1 MTDQTL
7 ASEIITDQEN
17 RVDRIISSLDSIDI
31 LMDKGKF
38 ALSELME
45 LTSSVRPDNMQ
56 EARSFAAVNKQRMD
70 MFIYIAFDYL
80 RQAQRELKEIIAK
93 EESNESEKGGSK
105 L

>member
-1 MTDQTL
+1 MTNQTL
-7 ASEIITDQEN
+7 ASEIITDQEK
-17 RVDRIISSLDSIDI
+17 RLDRIIMSLDSIDI

-45 LTSSVRPDNMQ
+45 LTSIRPDNMQ
-56 EARSFAAVNKQRMD
+56 EVHSFAAANQQRMD

-80 RQAQRELKEIIAK
+80 HQAQHKLKEIIAK
-93 EESNESEKGGSK
+93 EENNESEKGGS